1 MLNFIALAQG
11 NHAADLLASS
21 RVLRSFVVAF
31 PPHLAKCGPGTVR
44 SGSTCESRCLLAQY
58 CIDSCFHIQP
68 APVRPKEGASCCTRW
83 FKSTEI
89 CLLFVD
95 RALSFQAFGQVRG
108 RAEKCTRASTRQIA
122 SSAKDQPACSY
133 HLRKHG
139 RARTRIHG
147 TKASGVS
154 LNFLFCKSFS
164 FWDGSSKLKWNG
176 CKSLQICSCCFHPF
190 QGVHGAVAR

>member
-68 APVRPKEGASCCTRW
+68 APVRPQEGASCCKRW

-108 RAEKCTRASTRQIA
+108 RAEKCTHEHPQDKSPQAQRTN
-122 SSAKDQPACSY
+122 QPAVITCVSMGE
-133 HLRKHG
+133 L
-139 RARTRIHG
+139 ARRYMEQRLV
-147 TKASGVS
+147 VS
-154 LNFLFCKSFS
+154 L
-164 FWDGSSKLKWNG
+164 
-176 CKSLQICSCCFHPF
+176 
-190 QGVHGAVAR
+190 